1 MQCLNY
7 QTFSYHVDLFLFNV
21 GMPNHLNCSHF
32 TINVF
37 LRINRTPLM
46 ACKVCFQLLSLSK
59 QSFFYLLHLL
69 ILSSSP
75 LLNPDHAEADGER
88 RRSYAHRSD
97 DLHPPVPSILS
108 RLGRPGCGADQLLPR
123 RGQLLESRCRGA
135 QESHHWGPAAL

>member
-7 QTFSYHVDLFLFNV
+7 QTFSYHVDLFLFDV
-21 GMPNHLNCSHF
+21 GMLNHLNRSHF

-37 LRINRTPLM
+37 LRINRTPLT

-59 QSFFYLLHLL
+59 QSFFYLLRLL

-75 LLNPDHAEADGER
+75 LPNPDHAEADGER
-88 RRSYAHRSD
+88 RRSYTHRSD

-108 RLGRPGCGADQLLPR
+108 RIGRPGCSTDQLLPR

-135 QESHHWGPAAL
+135 QESRH

>member
-7 QTFSYHVDLFLFNV
+7 QTFSYHILTTFFSV
-21 GMPNHLNCSHF
+21 GMPNHLNRSHF

-59 QSFFYLLHLL
+59 QSFSYLLRLP
-69 ILSSSP
+69 ILSPSP
-75 LLNPDHAEADGER
+75 LLNPDHAEAAGER
-88 RRSYAHRSD
+88 RRSYTHGSD
-97 DLHPPVPSILS
+97 DLHPSVPSILS

-135 QESHHWGPAAL
+135 QESRH